1 MENSGSVTLVFYR
14 LQKQW
19 WKEPALNIAAA
30 AFQMSDL
37 THVEVAIGNVLGQEG
52 KMTNV
57 CRVFNDEVGDE
68 LRFWRFAAFCFDLIW
83 RVVVV

>member
-1 MENSGSVTLVFYR
+1 MEDGGGSVTLVFYR

-37 THVEVAIGNVLGQEG
+37 THVEVAIGNALGQEG

-57 CRVFNDEVGDE
+57 CRVFNDEVGDPV
-68 LRFWRFAAFCFDLIW
+68 RVWRLSAFCFALT
-83 RVVVV
+83 